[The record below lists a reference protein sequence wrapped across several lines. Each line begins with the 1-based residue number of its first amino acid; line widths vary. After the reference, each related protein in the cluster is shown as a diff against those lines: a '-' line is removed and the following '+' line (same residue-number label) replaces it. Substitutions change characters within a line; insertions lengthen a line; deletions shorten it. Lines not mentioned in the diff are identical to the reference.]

1 MDDPRNGKIAV
12 PSFLPYGRQSIDDDD
27 IAAVAEVLRS
37 DILTTGPAVAAFEA
51 DLAAVAGASHAVA
64 CANGTAALH
73 LTALALGLGPGDR
86 VVVPAVTFVATA
98 NAARFVGAEVVFAD
112 VDPATGLMTAD
123 TLRDAMAR
131 AGGPIKAI
139 YPVHLNGQTVD
150 VAALAQACPGLP
162 IVEDACHALGTRTPA
177 GPVGNCSHS
186 AMTVFSF
193 HPVKTVCM
201 GEGGA
206 VTTNDA
212 SLAAQLAKL
221 RGHGITRDADDF
233 RHPGEAFAP
242 SGGAN
247 PWYHEMQELG
257 FNYRVPDILCA
268 LGRSQLAKLPR
279 FAARRRALAA
289 RYDLLLRPLA
299 PLVRPIA
306 KVPGCEAVL
315 HLYVVR
321 IDFAAAGLSRAA
333 VMDGLRAR
341 GVGSQVHYLP
351 VNRQPYYV
359 ERYGALSLPGA
370 DAYYDACLSLPLF
383 PGMAEDDPDR
393 VVEALSAVLERR

>member
-1 MDDPRNGKIAV
+1 MDDPRNGKVAM
-12 PSFLPYGRQSIDDDD
+12 PPFLPYGRQLIEDDD

-37 DILTTGPAVAAFEA
+37 DVLTTGPAVAAFEG
-51 DLAAVAGASHAVA
+51 DLAAAVGAAHAVA

-112 VDPATGLMTAD
+112 VDPATGLMTPA
-123 TLRDAMAR
+123 TLAEAMAR
-131 AGGPIKAI
+131 AGGPVKAA

-150 VAALAQACPGLP
+150 IAALAQACPGLAL
-162 IVEDACHALGTRTPA
+162 VEDACHALGSRTGA
-177 GPVGNCSHS
+177 GPTGNGAHS

-206 VTTNDA
+206 VTTNDPT
-212 SLAAQLAKL
+212 LAALVAKL
-221 RGHGITRDADDF
+221 RGHGISREAGAF
-233 RHPGEAFAP
+233 RHPDEAFAA
-242 SGGAN
+242 SGEAN
-247 PWYHEMQELG
+247 PWYYEMQELG
-257 FNYRVPDILCA
+257 FNYRVPDVLCA

-279 FAARRRALAA
+279 FAAARRSLAA
-289 RYDLLLRPLA
+289 RYDRLLEPLA
-299 PLVRPIA
+299 PRVRPIA
-306 KVPGCEAVL
+306 KVPGCEPVL
-315 HLYVVR
+315 HLYVVK
-321 IDFAAAGLSRAA
+321 IDFAAAGLSRAE
-333 VMDGLRAR
+333 VMTGLRAR
-341 GVGSQVHYLP
+341 GIGSQVHYLP

-359 ERYGALSLPGA
+359 ERYGQQSLPGA
-370 DAYYDACLSLPLF
+370 DAYYAGCLSLPLF

-393 VVEALSAVLERR
+393 VVEALSEILGP